1 MASGTSWGLGLLA
14 RSRALVE
21 TGAHSETLYQEA
33 IDQLGR
39 TRVSRDLAYTRL
51 LYGEWLRRE
60 NRRIDAREQ
69 LRSAYEFFTAMG
81 STNYARR
88 AETELLATGER
99 TGKRSPRK
107 RLELT
112 PQEHRVA
119 QLAANRLTNAEI
131 AAQLFISSA
140 TVDYHLRKVFRKLD
154 IESRRQLSDALQQY
168 RSA

>member
-1 MASGTSWGLGLLA
+1 
-14 RSRALVE
+14 
-21 TGAHSETLYQEA
+21 
-33 IDQLGR
+33 
-39 TRVSRDLAYTRL
+39 
-51 LYGEWLRRE
+51 
-60 NRRIDAREQ
+60 
-69 LRSAYEFFTAMG
+69 MG
-81 STNYARR
+81 STNYSTR

-112 PQEHRVA
+112 PQEHPVA
-119 QLAANRLTNAEI
+119 QLAANRLTNLEI

-154 IESRRQLSDALQQY
+154 IESRRQLSDALKQY